1 MSGPRS
7 LNPDESRR
15 LQSAL
20 RALVTE
26 RGSQTAA
33 AASLGVTQQ
42 GISSILAGTSPGSY
56 AMARQVARV
65 MGLSVESF
73 LAGELAPLS
82 SPWRSL
88 PGFAA
93 AIAQARALFPRTSP
107 AAWEWVG
114 QLSGPPLPEL
124 SPAALGL
131 IAAAYDQTQ
140 PGTPRA

>member
-1 MSGPRS
+1 
-7 LNPDESRR
+7 
-15 LQSAL
+15 
-20 RALVTE
+20 
-26 RGSQTAA
+26 
-33 AASLGVTQQ
+33 
-42 GISSILAGTSPGSY
+42 
-56 AMARQVARV
+56 MARQVARV

-73 LAGELAPLS
+73 LAGELLPLS

-88 PGFAA
+88 PGFEAA
-93 AIAQARALFPRTSP
+93 LAQARALFPRTSA

-131 IAAAYDQTQ
+131 IAAAYDQAQ